1 MLKAII
7 DTVDGLPDAVKEH
20 YKQGDDGKFVLTVE
34 AVNGFSLEDVT
45 GLKNALGKE
54 RSTREALE
62 KATAKFKDLDP
73 DKAREALAKMAELSE
88 IDPQKEADKLAQAKV
103 DAIKAQLLE
112 SHGKDLKTRDDTL
125 SAYRTQIEKLLIDS
139 AATSALADAKG
150 SIDLLLPH
158 IRNAARV
165 VEKDGAF
172 AVEIVKPDGS
182 PKVNGKGDNM
192 SITELVAEMR
202 QSDVFGRAFEAS
214 GHSGTGKGPSNG
226 TGGTGQL
233 KRSQMT
239 NKQKADYI
247 AEHGQ
252 EAFLKLPK

>member
-20 YKQGDDGKFVLTVE
+20 YKQGDDGKYVLTVE

-54 RSTREALE
+54 RSTRESLE
-62 KATAKFKDLDP
+62 KAAAKFKDLDP
-73 DKAREALAKMAELSE
+73 DKAREALAKLAELSE
-88 IDPQKEADKLAQAKV
+88 IDPKKEADKLAQVKV

-112 SHGKDLKTRDDTL
+112 SHSKDIKARDEAL
-125 SAYRTQIEKLLIDS
+125 STYRSQIEKLLVDS
-139 AATSALADAKG
+139 AATAALAEAKG
-150 SIDLLLPH
+150 SVDLLLPH

-165 VEKDGAF
+165 VEKDGVF
-172 AVEIVKPDGS
+172 AVEIVSPDGA
-182 PKVNGKGDNM
+182 PKVNAKGDNM
-192 SITELVAEMR
+192 SIKELVAEMR

-214 GHSGTGKGPSNG
+214 GNSGTGKGPSNG

-239 NKQKADYI
+239 LKQKADYV